1 MKETIQEEGLE
12 HFDEYLQNYSKNE
25 NHPLKILLGFYKGK
39 KLQCAKGF
47 FWLICQRSP
56 VWVTPIVTANIIDI
70 ATNPGKNSI
79 QRILFNLVIALL
91 FISQNAFSNYM
102 ATKHFSGANRE
113 IEGSLRNALVRKLQQ
128 LSIMFYKEIQ
138 SGRLQSKVMRDVEN
152 VQALLNQMVR
162 TLFFFI
168 LDVIIASAVT
178 LYHSPLV
185 FVVFLAAI
193 PVAVAGIYYFKKPIS
208 ERNRAFRTEME
219 STQGAVA
226 EMLEMIPV
234 TRAHGLQEV
243 EINKMQRY
251 LKGIMHQGFQ
261 ILCLA
266 FTGCLAV
273 KGKIGVGEVVLFQT
287 YFTQIVGQI
296 STLINIYPDLC
307 KGMESVRSIGDILEE
322 KQVEPNHSI
331 VPLGDLKGNVRFCN
345 VDFKYPDGER
355 YILKD
360 FNLEVKPGESIAFAG
375 ESGTGKSTI
384 LNLLIGFLPPT
395 DGKILID
402 RINMVNLDMNEYR
415 KQIAVVPQNTILF
428 SGTIRENITYGLE
441 NISDDEIWSVIH
453 EVGLEDLLDKM
464 PDGLDT
470 PLGEHGDR
478 LSGGQKQ
485 RISIAR
491 ALIRKPKIIIFDE
504 ATSALDSASEKKVQ
518 EATDHMMGK
527 CTTFIVAHRLSTIR
541 KADRIAFIKDGSVA
555 EIGSYEE
562 LMAKKGYFYR
572 LKSLQE

>member
-168 LDVIIASAVT
+168 LDVIISSAVT

-251 LKGIMHQGFQ
+251 LKGIMHQGFQLDLMNNLFGAASWVVFQSFQ

-441 NISDDEIWSVIH
+441 NISE
-453 EVGLEDLLDKM
+453 
-464 PDGLDT
+464 
-470 PLGEHGDR
+470 
-478 LSGGQKQ
+478 
-485 RISIAR
+485 
-491 ALIRKPKIIIFDE
+491 
-504 ATSALDSASEKKVQ
+504 
-518 EATDHMMGK
+518 
-527 CTTFIVAHRLSTIR
+527 
-541 KADRIAFIKDGSVA
+541 
-555 EIGSYEE
+555 
-562 LMAKKGYFYR
+562 
-572 LKSLQE
+572 